1 MVDDIVISDKDE
13 VIYVEHVRQFIQQ
26 YKDRKIALNKDKWK
40 YFQSKVTFAG
50 CLLSPEVYQVDANIT
65 EATSKLPTPASHTE
79 LHSYCGLVNQLTS
92 GTNIIVELMSPLRPL
107 LSTKN
112 EFIRSADHALFSKVK
127 KQLIMSLVL
136 TFFDLCKPTQ
146 LCTDAIRQ
154 GLDFVLQ

>member
-1 MVDDIVISDKDE
+1 MADDIVISDKAE

-50 CLLSPEVYQVDANIT
+50 CLLSPEVYPVDTNIT

-79 LHSYCGLVNQLTS
+79 LHSYCDLLNQLTS
-92 GTNIIVELMSPLRPL
+92 GTNIIVELMSPPRPL

-112 EFIRSADHALFSKVK
+112 EFIQSADHALLSKVK
-127 KQLIMSLVL
+127 SS
-136 TFFDLCKPTQ
+136 
-146 LCTDAIRQ
+146 
-154 GLDFVLQ
+154 

>member
-1 MVDDIVISDKDE
+1 MVDDTVISDKDE
-13 VIYVEHVRQFIQQ
+13 VIYVEHVRQFLQQ

-40 YFQSKVTFAG
+40 YFQSKVTSAG

-79 LHSYCGLVNQLTS
+79 LHSYCDLVYQLTS
-92 GTNIIVELMSPLRPL
+92 GTNIIVELMSPLSPL

-154 GLDFVLQ
+154 GFDFVLQ